1 MIKTCLMLMLR
12 LQRDFFYKKN
22 NLKSLL
28 SEAQQNRK
36 IDQHRHYPLLIYD
49 FKIFPANLNISHK
62 SILVQ
67 YMVRSD

>member
-1 MIKTCLMLMLR
+1 MIKTRLMMLR

-28 SEAQQNRK
+28 SEAQQNRN
-36 IDQHRHYPLLIYD
+36 IDQHRDYPLLIYD